1 MKKKLIWISICLV
14 PAVLLFCPAVVN
26 QGSKDGLLLWFTV
39 VLPALFPFM
48 VFSGTM
54 MKTGAAGEIGHLL
67 YPFLHRLLGL
77 SENGCY
83 AMAVE
88 FLSGRFSEEPNL
100 EELAER
106 CGMSRTLFFRT
117 FREETGMTPGE
128 FRLRRR
134 IREAQKLLLQ
144 GKLTVSEIAATLG
157 WESPF
162 HFSRIFKRETGFSPG
177 DFRKRR

>member
-1 MKKKLIWISICLV
+1 MLRKLYAKQPAGNRRTEIEMQCGTFQICAEAMKLCPPR
-14 PAVLLFCPAVVN
+14 PAEE
-26 QGSKDGLLLWFTV
+26 
-39 VLPALFPFM
+39 LPRR
-48 VFSGTM
+48 TERCR
-54 MKTGAAGEIGHLL
+54 K
-67 YPFLHRLLGL
+67 
-77 SENGCY
+77 
-83 AMAVE
+83 AVE